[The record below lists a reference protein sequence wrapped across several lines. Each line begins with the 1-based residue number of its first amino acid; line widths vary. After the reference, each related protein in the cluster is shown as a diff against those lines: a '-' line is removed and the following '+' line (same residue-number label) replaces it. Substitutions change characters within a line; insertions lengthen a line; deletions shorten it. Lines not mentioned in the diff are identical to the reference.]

1 MSTSLSSYTVIL
13 VNGRQ
18 PRASGA
24 RKFQATRVSTRR
36 TRSGIPARWP
46 AGRHRLEDPAPGR
59 ARTAPPARTAPRGPS
74 SRQTSWEQTSSR
86 RRGRAARGG
95 RRRRSPGRGSPHR
108 SVAVT
113 GASAQ
118 TREHAAATPPGVGRL
133 ERDRR
138 LGQIGPGM
146 SGQSESKLRPVA
158 GITPRLQPAAV
169 QPRVLEGASPSPIP
183 DPSGPSPSRV
193 RTPEAVENQ
202 GSLPGRSPTPW
213 SRTATATASSSARI
227 GR

>member
-24 RKFQATRVSTRR
+24 RKFRATRVSTLADALGNPC
-36 TRSGIPARWP
+36 TMASGSSPARGSC
-46 AGRHRLEDPAPGR
+46 AR
-59 ARTAPPARTAPRGPS
+59 ARTNGSSCSNRTSRPFFTSDVVGTDEQPATSGQREEATAV
-74 SRQTSWEQTSSR
+74 
-86 RRGRAARGG
+86 
-95 RRRRSPGRGSPHR
+95 PGRGSASLR
-108 SVAVT
+108 GVT
-113 GASAQ
+113 GASAR

-133 ERDRR
+133 RRDRR

-169 QPRVLEGASPSPIP
+169 HARPR
-183 DPSGPSPSRV
+183 
-193 RTPEAVENQ
+193 
-202 GSLPGRSPTPW
+202 GRSPARAPTPVV
-213 SRTATATASSSARI
+213 RPERGPHARS
-227 GR
+227 G